1 MKLDQSYNPLEIEEK
16 WYDFWMKE
24 GFFHADE
31 HSEKEPYTIV
41 IPPPNV
47 TGVLH
52 MGHAIFVTLQD
63 LLIRWK
69 RMQGYETLWLPGT
82 DHAGIA
88 TQVVVER
95 LLKQEGTNRHEL
107 GREKF
112 LERIW
117 QWKEESGGKIINQ
130 LKRMGAS
137 CDWERERFTMD
148 EGLSH
153 AVRTIF
159 VKMYREGL
167 IYRGDRMVNWDP
179 ATQTV
184 LSNLEVL
191 TSKEGEKGKFWYLR
205 YPLADGSGHI
215 IVGTTRPE
223 TMLGDTA
230 VAVHPEDPR
239 YKDLIGKEIALP
251 LTNRK
256 IPIIADEILPD
267 PEKGTGAVKVTP
279 SHDPN
284 DYECGLRHNLPQ
296 IQVIGLD
303 GCMMAETC
311 SADFAGLDRYDARK
325 KVIAQF
331 EELGLLDRIEDNV
344 YSPGRSE
351 RSGVIVEPL
360 VMKQWFVS
368 TKPLAKMAIDAVE
381 SGETKIIP
389 EVWKKTYD
397 HFMYNIH
404 EWCISRQLWWG
415 HQIPAWYGPDG
426 HVFVAMDAQE
436 AAEQAKAHYGND
448 VELTQEEDVLD
459 TWFSSGLWPFSTMGW
474 PENTDTLKKFYPT
487 QVLETGSD
495 ILFFWV
501 ARMLMMGT
509 YVMGKAPFSH
519 VFLHA
524 MVRDEK
530 GQKMSKVK
538 GNVIDPLHMI
548 NGVLREELHPTMHK
562 ELIKKLKKEKT
573 DRLDPQG
580 ADALR
585 FTLAIL
591 AAQARDIKLDL
602 SRMEGYRGFLNKLW
616 NASKFALMNLE
627 DYTPK
632 AYSTYSNDW
641 KDGAPFAMEHL
652 NLSDKWILTQ
662 LEKTVVTVTQS
673 LEDFRFN
680 DAAQA
685 MYDFVW
691 RYLCDWHVELS
702 KPVFYDN
709 SSENA
714 DKRKATQ
721 GCLLYVLDQVLR
733 LLHPIVPF
741 ITEDIWQ
748 SLPKTGDT
756 PKGLIVASWPI
767 SRPELN
773 FPQAVAGI
781 ERGIALI
788 SSIRTVRGE
797 TGVKPGVVIPH
808 AFFIVQNDAQE
819 AEIKAVEAYVCRM
832 TKIEELR
839 IVRAEDSG
847 APMATA
853 VSEGVEIRIPLKGL
867 IDVAEERARLDKAMA
882 KVQKDLEFIVK
893 KLSNEKFVSRAPEA
907 VVQKERDKKVH
918 YEQEI
923 EALQK
928 SYEELAALE

>member
-1 MKLDQSYNPLEIEEK
+1 MKLNQSYNPLEIEEK
-16 WYDFWMKE
+16 WYDFWMEE

-251 LTNRK
+251 LTDRM
-256 IPIIADEILPD
+256 IPIIADEVLPD

-284 DYECGLRHNLPQ
+284 DYECGLRHNLSQ

-311 SADFAGLDRYDARK
+311 SADFAGLDRYEARK
-325 KVIAQF
+325 KVIAKF

-381 SGETKIIP
+381 SGET
-389 EVWKKTYD
+389 
-397 HFMYNIH
+397 
-404 EWCISRQLWWG
+404 
-415 HQIPAWYGPDG
+415 
-426 HVFVAMDAQE
+426 
-436 AAEQAKAHYGND
+436 
-448 VELTQEEDVLD
+448 VE
-459 TWFSSGLWPFSTMGW
+459 
-474 PENTDTLKKFYPT
+474 
-487 QVLETGSD
+487 
-495 ILFFWV
+495 
-501 ARMLMMGT
+501 
-509 YVMGKAPFSH
+509 
-519 VFLHA
+519 
-524 MVRDEK
+524 
-530 GQKMSKVK
+530 
-538 GNVIDPLHMI
+538 
-548 NGVLREELHPTMHK
+548 
-562 ELIKKLKKEKT
+562 
-573 DRLDPQG
+573 
-580 ADALR
+580 
-585 FTLAIL
+585 
-591 AAQARDIKLDL
+591 
-602 SRMEGYRGFLNKLW
+602 EG
-616 NASKFALMNLE
+616 
-627 DYTPK
+627 
-632 AYSTYSNDW
+632 
-641 KDGAPFAMEHL
+641 
-652 NLSDKWILTQ
+652 
-662 LEKTVVTVTQS
+662 
-673 LEDFRFN
+673 
-680 DAAQA
+680 
-685 MYDFVW
+685 
-691 RYLCDWHVELS
+691 
-702 KPVFYDN
+702 
-709 SSENA
+709 
-714 DKRKATQ
+714 
-721 GCLLYVLDQVLR
+721 
-733 LLHPIVPF
+733 
-741 ITEDIWQ
+741 
-748 SLPKTGDT
+748 
-756 PKGLIVASWPI
+756 
-767 SRPELN
+767 
-773 FPQAVAGI
+773 
-781 ERGIALI
+781 
-788 SSIRTVRGE
+788 
-797 TGVKPGVVIPH
+797 
-808 AFFIVQNDAQE
+808 
-819 AEIKAVEAYVCRM
+819 
-832 TKIEELR
+832 
-839 IVRAEDSG
+839 
-847 APMATA
+847 A
-853 VSEGVEIRIPLKGL
+853 VSLQ
-867 IDVAEERARLDKAMA
+867 RL
-882 KVQKDLEFIVK
+882 
-893 KLSNEKFVSRAPEA
+893 NR
-907 VVQKERDKKVH
+907 
-918 YEQEI
+918 
-923 EALQK
+923 
-928 SYEELAALE
+928 